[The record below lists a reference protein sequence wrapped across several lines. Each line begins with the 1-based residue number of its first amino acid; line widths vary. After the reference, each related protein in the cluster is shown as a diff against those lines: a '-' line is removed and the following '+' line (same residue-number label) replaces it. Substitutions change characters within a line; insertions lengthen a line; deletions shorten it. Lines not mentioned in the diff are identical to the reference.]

1 MPERLPDSRDVA
13 RAAITLAMT
22 TTREEEST
30 QKQRLALQGIKSAAS
45 DFGGDFVTSVMK
57 IIERAVVIAKREGII
72 GEKSHEEGAV
82 AGAAHDAVTQVTD
95 KAMGLNVGGKI
106 GVARA
111 DGHVA
116 VAIFFTVGLVHL
128 NEVCVGMGHRAI

>member
-1 MPERLPDSRDVA
+1 MTDKLPDSRDVA

-22 TTREEEST
+22 VSREDESA
-30 QKQRLALQGIKSAAS
+30 QKHRLMQQGIKSAAS
-45 DFGGDFVTSVMK
+45 DFGGDFVSSVMK

-106 GVARA
+106 GVACV

>member
-1 MPERLPDSRDVA
+1 MTDKLPDSRDVA

-22 TTREEEST
+22 TSREDEAAKRQS
-30 QKQRLALQGIKSAAS
+30 LAAQGIRTAAS

-57 IIERAVVIAKREGII
+57 IIERAVVIAKREGLI

-111 DGHVA
+111 EGHVA
-116 VAIFFTVGLVHL
+116 VALFFTVGLVHL
-128 NEVCVGMGHRAI
+128 NEVCVGMGHRAV